1 MTDKKQIRQRL
12 RDSLEM
18 QAVISYL
25 VIALI
30 LVIFCILLGMS
41 KLRHLEPEFRIL
53 GTAIVTAICS
63 LPLLIFCLVR
73 TVRIFLKPESY
84 HFCKTKLSNPKG
96 GNIRHTIRFAV
107 LLEDSTGK
115 KFVANTHSIFYTNGF
130 MGPLLEDYVNKTV
143 TVAYNE
149 ETGMVVVI
157 G

>member
-30 LVIFCILLGMS
+30 LVIFCILLG
-41 KLRHLEPEFRIL
+41 
-53 GTAIVTAICS
+53 TAIVTAICS
-63 LPLLIFCLVR
+63 MPLLIFCLVR